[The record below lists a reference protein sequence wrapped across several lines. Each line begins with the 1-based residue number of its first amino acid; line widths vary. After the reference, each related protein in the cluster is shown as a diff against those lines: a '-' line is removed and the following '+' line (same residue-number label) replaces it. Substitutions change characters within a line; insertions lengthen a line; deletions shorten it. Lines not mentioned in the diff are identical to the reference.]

1 MTTITLN
8 IDDRLVDT
16 ARQIAAD
23 EHTTLEAKVRE
34 WLEGYAQKR
43 EREKSGEEEAAERKK
58 RRAMAD
64 RAMAHIEEMRKTV
77 RTGGRKFT
85 REEMNER

>member
-1 MTTITLN
+1 MKTITLN
-8 IDDRLVDT
+8 IDDRLVET
-16 ARQIAAD
+16 ARRIAAD

-43 EREKSGEEEAAERKK
+43 EQAKSGEGATQRMTRGELAVATARELRKK
-58 RRAMAD
+58 
-64 RAMAHIEEMRKTV
+64 HP
-77 RTGGRKFT
+77 TGGRKFT